1 MMNKPNQID
10 RRAFLKLAGAGAA
23 VVSFPALAG
32 NSHQEKT
39 LGFYHLHT
47 GERLQVAYW
56 ANGAYLS
63 EPLADINYLLRDF
76 RVKESMSM
84 DIKLLDA
91 LYQLHRSVRS
101 KKDFHVISGYRSP
114 TTNAKLM
121 RQGRKVA
128 KKSFHMKG
136 QAIDVYLPDISLAR
150 LHRAAI
156 SLNIGGIGYY
166 RNSGFIHIDTGP
178 VRRWG

>member
-1 MMNKPNQID
+1 MNNTNELN
-10 RRAFLKLAGAGAA
+10 RRSFLKLAGGAGAM
-23 VVSFPALAG
+23 VGFPALAA
-32 NSHQEKT
+32 NTTPEKS

-47 GERLQVAYW
+47 GERLKNAYW
-56 ANGAYLS
+56 AAGSYLPDILS
-63 EPLADINYLLRDF
+63 DINYLLRDF
-76 RVKESMSM
+76 RAKETITI
-84 DIKLLDA
+84 DTTLLDG
-91 LYQLHRSVRS
+91 LHKLHSMLGS

-121 RQGRKVA
+121 RQGRAVA

-136 QAIDVYLPDISLAR
+136 QAIDVYLPDVPLRR

-156 SLNIGGIGYY
+156 DLNIGGVGYY